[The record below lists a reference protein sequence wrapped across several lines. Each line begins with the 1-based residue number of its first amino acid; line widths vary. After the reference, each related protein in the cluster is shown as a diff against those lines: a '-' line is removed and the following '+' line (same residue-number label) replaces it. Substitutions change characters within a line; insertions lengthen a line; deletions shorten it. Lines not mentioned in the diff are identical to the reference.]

1 MSTPSIEKLHKI
13 IIQLLNEVAL
23 LKQEVAELKR
33 ENEELRKGKNSNNS
47 HLPPS
52 KDLFVPKRNQSLR
65 KQSGKKSGGQEG
77 HEGSTLKMSANP
89 DHTILHRPKECEKC
103 GLDLSS
109 LQEEL
114 TERRQVVDIPPITP
128 IYTEHQI
135 VNKTCTCGHVNCGK
149 FPKGV
154 NSTIQYGTNVEAWIA
169 YMFARQYLPFQ
180 RTKELLSHFTGL
192 KISEGTINNILQRFT
207 SKALP
212 SYQEIKTQIEGAEY
226 LGTDETGAKVNGNK
240 YWFWTWQNKRLTF
253 ITQSES
259 RGYKTIQRTFENG
272 FPNAILQHDRWAAHF
287 QCEAK
292 NHQICISHL
301 QRELNYL
308 KELYNHKWVRSFKTL
323 IKKALE
329 LKAKLSFKNS
339 YQKSKVRDKLEQLLD
354 QLLKQKLPDKLKQA
368 KTLQKKLLK
377 IRDHLLVFLYHD
389 QVPADNNGSEQAI
402 RNIKV
407 KQKISGQFKSIA
419 GAEAFAIIR
428 SIIDTAIKQDVNVFY
443 VLGKIATFEAE

>member
-1 MSTPSIEKLHKI
+1 M
-13 IIQLLNEVAL
+13 NEVAL

-77 HEGSTLKMSANP
+77 HQGSTLKMIANP
-89 DHTILHRPKECEKC
+89 NHTVLHRPKECEKC
-103 GLDLSS
+103 GLNLSN

-114 TERRQVVDIPPITP
+114 AERRQVVDIPPITP

-135 VNKTCTCGHVNCGK
+135 VNKKCTCGHVSCGE
-149 FPKGV
+149 FPNGV
-154 NSTIQYGTNVEAWIA
+154 NSTIQYGPNVEAWIA

-180 RTKELLSHFTGL
+180 RTKELLFHFTGL

-212 SYQEIKTQIEGAEY
+212 SYQEIKVQIERAEY
-226 LGTDETGAKVNGNK
+226 LGTDETGAKVNGSK
-240 YWFWTWQNKRLTF
+240 YWFWAWQNKQLTF

-292 NHQICISHL
+292 NHQICIAHL

-354 QLLKQKLPDKLKQA
+354 QLLRQKLPDKLKQA

-389 QVPADNNGSEQAI
+389 NVPADNNGSEQAI

-419 GAEAFAIIR
+419 GAEAFAVIR

>member
-1 MSTPSIEKLHKI
+1 M
-13 IIQLLNEVAL
+13 NEVAL

-52 KDLFVPKRNQSLR
+52 KDLFIPKRNQSLR

-89 DHTILHRPKECEKC
+89 NHTILHRPNECEKC
-103 GLDLSS
+103 GLNLSS

-114 TERRQVVDIPPITP
+114 AERRQVVDIPPITP

-135 VNKTCTCGHVNCGK
+135 VNKTCTCGHVNCSK
-149 FPKGV
+149 FPNGV
-154 NSTIQYGTNVEAWIA
+154 NSTIQYGANVEAWIA

-180 RTKELLSHFTGL
+180 RTKELLFHFTGL

-212 SYQEIKTQIEGAEY
+212 SYQEIKAQIERAEY
-226 LGTDETGAKVNGNK
+226 LGTDETGAKVNGSK
-240 YWFWTWQNKRLTF
+240 YWFWAWQNKQLTF

-292 NHQICISHL
+292 NHQICIAHL

-308 KELYNHKWVRSFKTL
+308 KELCNHKWVRSFKTL

-377 IRDHLLVFLYHD
+377 IRDHLLVFLYYD
-389 QVPADNNGSEQAI
+389 KVPADNNGSEQAI

-419 GAEAFAIIR
+419 GAEAFAVIR

-443 VLGKIATFEAE
+443 VLEKIATFEAE